1 MLLLLLALL
10 TGAFRVSA
18 QDSELSPHALST
30 KLLFLDYAIPNG
42 ASLDTLGISNG
53 VELAYIRNI
62 NNYLNLAFPAK
73 IELANVSG
81 YINKRTIVSAD
92 AVLQLQYYRED
103 FWVVPYI
110 FGGGGIASE
119 EFDVNRVEFP
129 MGVGANIRLG
139 PNSYLNLQGE
149 YRKSQSE
156 DRDNLQYGIGYWF
169 RLGPRDPNTIDQDN
183 DGISDAADQC
193 PTEAGPAATFGCPDT
208 DLDGVADKVDEC
220 PDEAGPATTLGC
232 PDTDGDGIVDSM
244 DDCPTE
250 AGEAELNGCPDNDQD
265 DDGVPDPDDDCP
277 TIAGLPY
284 LAGCPD
290 SDGDGIIDPE
300 DDCPSEAGPADRNG
314 CPLKDSD
321 GDGIMDDDDMCPD
334 DPGPALSGGCPDS
347 DGDGI
352 LDKDDNCPE
361 IPGQFKYGGCPDVDT
376 DGDGV
381 MDQVDLCPTDPGP
394 YNGCPDTDGDGID
407 DSKDNCPNSAGPMSN
422 NGCPEIKKE
431 EKEFL
436 EFAAQS
442 VQFATG
448 KATLKAESFAILD
461 QVAEILLR
469 YPDYKVR
476 INGHTDAIGAANA
489 NQVLSEE
496 RARSCYEYLVSR
508 SVPADRLQYKGYG
521 ESKPIAT
528 NDTEEGREENRRV
541 EFELYIK

>member
-232 PDTDGDGIVDSM
+232 PDTDGDGI
-244 DDCPTE
+244 
-250 AGEAELNGCPDNDQD
+250 
-265 DDGVPDPDDDCP
+265 
-277 TIAGLPY
+277 
-284 LAGCPD
+284 
-290 SDGDGIIDPE
+290 
-300 DDCPSEAGPADRNG
+300 
-314 CPLKDSD
+314 
-321 GDGIMDDDDMCPD
+321 
-334 DPGPALSGGCPDS
+334 
-347 DGDGI
+347 
-352 LDKDDNCPE
+352 
-361 IPGQFKYGGCPDVDT
+361 
-376 DGDGV
+376 
-381 MDQVDLCPTDPGP
+381 
-394 YNGCPDTDGDGID
+394 D